1 MPNLWWQEEDASQTL
16 WPLLE
21 NLRSGPG
28 AERRQ
33 FADDALALYFGN
45 MRNGVNGDRGALAA
59 FGPEPP
65 SANIIQWCTDTLAA
79 RIMKNRVRPF
89 ILTDGGD
96 GKEQADAQAMQEASE
111 AGLDDFG
118 LYGPEAAKLVY
129 DGLLFD
135 GGGLKICPDIVNN
148 RMNGGRVFPWDVFVS
163 EREARKGKPRS
174 LLHGELCDRQ
184 VALAS
189 YGISKEARE
198 AITDAQP
205 VSFDQAEKDDW
216 MFNDDQVSDQIVIG
230 EAYHLPSKRVDR
242 QKADAFKL
250 GTHDGLRIL
259 FINGHEIARAA
270 WPYEYFPIAWFKPMP
285 KPIGYWSRSIAETL
299 AGEQLALNRL
309 NTRID
314 GILHLHARPLIMLWK
329 QAKVNP
335 KAITN
340 SWATILETA
349 VQPSQALHQV
359 VAQSIPSELFQQV
372 ERIIAWGE
380 KKVGLNDMALMGA
393 KPPGVDHAPG
403 MQMLDEEGTVRHTPY
418 FKAWEQMHVD
428 AAKMTLDGYR
438 ILAENN
444 AKFEA
449 VFANDKKLI
458 RHNWKEVDLGEHK
471 TVVRVFPTNL
481 LPQMPGAR
489 ASRAIDYMDR
499 GLFSKE
505 EVLQIIEYPDIKAL
519 IGDATAARE
528 NIERRIANLIRGGD
542 YEENGPEPYL
552 NLTLAMKLS
561 AEKINRLEADGAP
574 ENQIEPLRE
583 FFQGCQNQIKI
594 AMAPPPPPPVDPTLG
609 APVPPGAP
617 APGPVDPGLLPP
629 PGPMPP
635 PGPGPIA

>member
-1 MPNLWWQEEDASQTL
+1 MAKLWWQEDDAAQIL

-21 NLRSGPG
+21 NLRNGPG

-96 GKEQADAQAMQEASE
+96 GKEQNDAKCMQEAGE
-111 AGLDDFG
+111 AALDDFG

-135 GGGLKICPDIVNN
+135 GGGLKVCPEIVNN
-148 RMNGGRVFPWDVFVS
+148 RMAGGRVFPWDVFVS
-163 EREARKGKPRS
+163 EREARKGVPRS
-174 LLHGELCDRQ
+174 LIHSELCDRQ
-184 VALAS
+184 VALETL
-189 YGISKEARE
+189 GISKAARD
-198 AITDAQP
+198 AIRDAQP

-216 MFNDDQVSDQIVIG
+216 MFEDDQVSDQIVIG
-230 EAYHLPSKRVDR
+230 EAYHLPSKRIDR
-242 QKADAFKL
+242 QKAEAFKL
-250 GTHDGLRIL
+250 GSHDGLRIL
-259 FINGHEIARAA
+259 FVNGHEIARAA
-270 WPYEYFPIAWFKPMP
+270 WPYEYYPIAWFKPMP
-285 KPIGYWSRSIAETL
+285 KPIGFWSRSIAETL

-314 GILHLHARPLIMLWK
+314 GILHLHARPLLLLWK

-340 SWATILETA
+340 AWATILETA
-349 VQPSQALHQV
+349 VSPSQALHQV

-380 KKVGLNDMALMGA
+380 KKVGLNDMAMMGA

-403 MQMLDEEGTVRHTPY
+403 MQMLDDEGTVRHTPY
-418 FKAWEQMHVD
+418 FKAWEQLHVD
-428 AAKMTLDGYR
+428 ATKITLDGYR

-458 RHNWKEVDLGEHK
+458 RHEWKQVDLGEHR
-471 TVVRVFPTNL
+471 TVVKVYPTNL
-481 LPQMPGAR
+481 LPQLPGAR

-499 GLFSKE
+499 GIFTKE

-528 NIERRIANLIRGGD
+528 NIERRIANLIRGGS

-552 NLTLAMKLS
+552 NLTLAQKLA
-561 AEKINRLEADGAP
+561 AERINRLEADGAP
-574 ENQIEPLRE
+574 EEQIEPLRD
-583 FFQGCQNQIKI
+583 FFQGCTDQIKI
-594 AMAPPPPPPVDPTLG
+594 ATSPNPMLPAKAPLAPG
-609 APVPPGAP
+609 AAP
-617 APGPVDPGLLPP
+617 APGGPAPVPAPLPAEQMPLPG
-629 PGPMPP
+629 
-635 PGPGPIA
+635 IA